1 LYNKNKSIYN
11 NDRQEINTNTRM
23 NLPRQT
29 PCSKMLLEP
38 RFKEKE
44 EGLFTITE
52 GREFQ
57 RGIMSIKNDDLWA
70 TLCSGK
76 VSI

>member
-1 LYNKNKSIYN
+1 
-11 NDRQEINTNTRM
+11 
-23 NLPRQT
+23 
-29 PCSKMLLEP
+29 MLLEP